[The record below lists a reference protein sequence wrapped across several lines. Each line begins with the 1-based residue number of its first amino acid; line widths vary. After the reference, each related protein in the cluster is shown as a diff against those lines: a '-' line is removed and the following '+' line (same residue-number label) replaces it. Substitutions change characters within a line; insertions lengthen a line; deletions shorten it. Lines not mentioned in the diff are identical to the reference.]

1 VIGTPARHDWSDE
14 TMANSDGDLA
24 RPGRRD
30 ALLGIFFLVLLLA
43 ACGGAASA
51 PDYGGGAAGPTAAP
65 GAPGGAATAV
75 PNGQSGNGGGSGM
88 GSSAT
93 AAPGNGAPV
102 LDATRPELLVVKT
115 GTLVLEVKDVD
126 AAVADAA
133 GRIAGLGGYVAGSS
147 QSGAGDQVTASI
159 TYRVPAARWEDALLA
174 LRGLAA
180 KVISEQTQTE
190 DVTGQVVDLAARVRN
205 LEATERAVQEVMDKA
220 TTIDEILEVQA
231 ELTRIRGEIEGVSST
246 KGHFEEQATYST
258 LTARFEAVPAPAP
271 SATPEPTPIAAA
283 FDAGDEANRA
293 TETLV
298 AILERLAAVGIWFGI
313 VWLPI
318 LLVLAAVGLAAWA
331 VVRRRLPPA
340 RVPET
345 LPPTA

>member
-1 VIGTPARHDWSDE
+1 
-14 TMANSDGDLA
+14 MANSDGDRA
-24 RPGRRD
+24 RPGRRNPFF
-30 ALLGIFFLVLLLA
+30 GIFFVVLLLA

-51 PDYGGGAAGPTAAP
+51 PDYGGGGAAAP
-65 GAPGGAATAV
+65 SARGGGSVATAV
-75 PNGQSGNGGGSGM
+75 PAGPNGNGGGSGA
-88 GSSAT
+88 GSDAT
-93 AAPGNGAPV
+93 AAPGNGSAV

-115 GTLVLEVKDVD
+115 GTLVLEVEDVD

-220 TTIDEILEVQA
+220 TTIDEILQVQA
-231 ELTRIRGEIEGVSST
+231 ELTRIRGEIEGASST

-258 LTARFEAVPAPAP
+258 LTVRFEVVPAPAP
-271 SATPEPTPIAAA
+271 SATPEPTAAAAA

-293 TETLV
+293 TGTLV
-298 AILERLAAVGIWFGI
+298 AILERLATVGIWFGI

-318 LLVLAAVGLAAWA
+318 LLVVAAVGLAAWA

-340 RVPET
+340 GLPET